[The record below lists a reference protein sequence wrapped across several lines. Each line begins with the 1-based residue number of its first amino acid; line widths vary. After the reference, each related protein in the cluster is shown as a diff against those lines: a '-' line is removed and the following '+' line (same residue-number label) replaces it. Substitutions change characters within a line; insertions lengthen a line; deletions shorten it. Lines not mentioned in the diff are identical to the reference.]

1 MERVSSIIGVS
12 LGLKDG
18 QTFNK
23 SEMKKV
29 IADVIEESDKI
40 LAKELNRL

>member
-1 MERVSSIIGVS
+1 MERNSNIIGVS
-12 LGLKDG
+12 LGLRDG

-29 IADVIEESDKI
+29 IADVIEESGKI
-40 LAKELNRL
+40 LEEELDIL

>member
-1 MERVSSIIGVS
+1 MERVSNIIGVS
-12 LGLKDG
+12 LSLKDG

-29 IADVIEESDKI
+29 VADVIEESDKI
-40 LAKELNRL
+40 LVKELNRS